1 MDQLRAINYFIAV
14 AETSSFTE
22 AAKQFGVPASSL
34 SRRIVDLE
42 KSLEATLLQRTTRVV
57 KLTEVGRDYYQQVK
71 QLVEQLEATNRSVKT
86 YHSEP
91 VGKLRVSTTV
101 GVGERIVLPLLEE
114 FSHQYP
120 KVILD
125 VSLSDELAV
134 FNRDEVDIA
143 IRSGYA
149 PNERVVA
156 VKLMENNFYPVAS
169 MDYLQ
174 RAGTPT
180 HASELKEHTGLYYRT
195 PTGPTPW
202 LGYYEKQWHDVSGPA
217 TAISNSGQWLIN
229 KAINGEGI
237 VMLPRWSVQEALDN
251 KELVEIVLKQP
262 VNVAQQ
268 MDLGVFLIY
277 QKQRYA
283 VPKVKM
289 AVDFLIER
297 IKQS

>member
-14 AETSSFTE
+14 AETRSFTQ

-71 QLVEQLEATNRSVKT
+71 QLVEQLEETNRSVKT

-101 GVGERIVLPLLEE
+101 GFGEGIVLPLLEE
-114 FSHQYP
+114 FSQRYP

-125 VSLSDELAV
+125 ISLSDELAV
-134 FNRDEVDIA
+134 FNRDDVDIA

-156 VKLMENNFYPVAS
+156 VKLMENNFFPVAS
-169 MDYLQ
+169 ENYLQ
-174 RAGTPT
+174 RAGTPR
-180 HASELKEHTGLYYRT
+180 HSSELKQHSGLYYRS
-195 PTGPTPW
+195 PNGPTPW
-202 LGYYEKQWHDVSGPA
+202 LSFYDKQWHDVSGPA
-217 TAISNSGQWLIN
+217 VAVSNSGQWLIN

-237 VMLPRWSVQEALDN
+237 LMLPRWSVQQHIDDKQL
-251 KELVEIVLKQP
+251 LEIPLEQP
-262 VNVAQQ
+262 VNVVQQ

-297 IKQS
+297 IKA

>member
-42 KSLEATLLQRTTRVV
+42 KSLEATLLLRTTRVV
-57 KLTEVGRDYYQQVK
+57 KLTEVGRDYYHQVK

-91 VGKLRVSTTV
+91 VGKLRISTTV
-101 GVGERIVLPLLEE
+101 GFGEGVVLPLLEE
-114 FSHQYP
+114 FSQQYP

-134 FNRDEVDIA
+134 FNRDDVDIA

-156 VKLMENNFYPVAS
+156 VKLMDNNFYPVAS
-169 MDYLQ
+169 EGYLAH
-174 RAGTPT
+174 AGTPI
-180 HASELKEHTGLYYRT
+180 HASELKQHAGLYYRT
-195 PTGPTPW
+195 PDGPTPW
-202 LGYYEKQWHDVSGPA
+202 LSYYDKQWHDVSGPA
-217 TAISNSGQWLIN
+217 AVISNSGQWLIN

-237 VMLPRWSVQEALDN
+237 LMLPRWSVRQSVEA
-251 KELVEIVLKQP
+251 KQLVEIPLKQA
-262 VNVAQQ
+262 VNVVQQ

-297 IKQS
+297 IKQ